1 MAILEGI
8 KMVQEKIAQNRLT
21 YFKPKSIKEKYVETT
36 TFFSFAWSRFIAGL
50 IFIGFGIADFILLG
64 YLIGHQNEES
74 IGIYVGQGNA
84 VFLGGVSFFYTVG
97 LVPLL
102 IGLWLIIFAV
112 FSAYKG
118 KLSRSDQSYYFHE
131 QRPFTPQFTE
141 LRQSGIKRLRY
152 RNNHLGPKKVWYFL
166 LIPMTI
172 RVLQFGFPLFGEH
185 RAADEI
191 LPMMM
196 VLTAFGNFIA
206 LFLLVFFPQKF
217 LEFSTSEKI
226 YNSWIAPLSF
236 GNKFNDSL
244 LKTLEFSKKSAESPE
259 EISSLLNGSISE
271 DFHQSLNVDIKSR
284 KNYFRLILGGLLLV
298 ISIISL
304 SFEIIFSTNFSMI
317 GATYGI
323 LLIVQAYNNDFAE
336 KISIKLD
343 SKTKVLNYS
352 KIFKKKLYM
361 EKISDVD
368 KVGIIEHF
376 RKFDLLDII
385 STSFLLYLSAFES
398 ILGWKYN
405 DFSSPLI
412 MVDVFFTVLFCSC
425 LLLLLMYYWL
435 IPVSTL
441 SIKVGDENIYLEIPV
456 NSSFK
461 QIFNNTVKKL
471 KKCTQEPRNKKK
483 FFLRAGIF
491 FGIYIIAWIIVLLI

>member
-1 MAILEGI
+1 
-8 KMVQEKIAQNRLT
+8 MVEERIYQNRLT
-21 YFKPKSIKEKYVETT
+21 FIRPKSIKEKPVESTKY
-36 TFFSFAWSRFIAGL
+36 FSFAWSRFLAGL

-118 KLSRSDQSYYFHE
+118 DLSRSESSYYFHE
-131 QRPFTPQFTE
+131 KRLISPQFTE
-141 LRQSGIKRLRY
+141 LRQSGINRLKY

-166 LIPMTI
+166 LIPMSI

-191 LPMMM
+191 LPTMM
-196 VLTAFGNFIA
+196 VLTALGNFLA

-226 YNSWIAPLSF
+226 YKSWIAPFSF
-236 GNKFNDSL
+236 GNKFNESL
-244 LKTLEFSKKSAESPE
+244 LKTLDFSNESGETPE
-259 EISSLLNGSISE
+259 EIYTLINE
-271 DFHQSLNVDIKSR
+271 KYQ
-284 KNYFRLILGGLLLV
+284 KNYFRLILGGFLLV

-304 SFEIIFSTNFSMI
+304 SFEILFSTNFSMI

-323 LLIVQAYNNDFAE
+323 LLIVQAYNDDFAD
-336 KISIKLD
+336 KMSIKLD
-343 SKTKVLNYS
+343 PKTKILNYS
-352 KIFKKKLYM
+352 KIFKKKIYI

-368 KVGIIEHF
+368 EVGIIQHF
-376 RKFDLLDII
+376 RKFDILDII
-385 STSFLLYLSAFES
+385 STSILLYLSAFES

-405 DFSSPLI
+405 DITNPLI
-412 MVDVFFTVLFCSC
+412 VVDVFFTVLFCSC
-425 LLLLLMYYWL
+425 LLVLLMYYWA

-441 SIKVGDENIYLEIPV
+441 SIKLGDEKLFLEIPV

-471 KKCTQEPRNKKK
+471 KKCTQEPQNKKI

-491 FGIYIIAWIIVLLI
+491 VVIYVIAMIFALLI

>member
-1 MAILEGI
+1 
-8 KMVQEKIAQNRLT
+8 MVEEKIYQNRLT
-21 YFKPKSIKEKYVETT
+21 FIRPKSIKETPVESTKY
-36 TFFSFAWSRFIAGL
+36 FSFAGSRFIAGL
-50 IFIGFGIADFILLG
+50 IFIGFGITDFILLG
-64 YLIGHQNEES
+64 HLIGHQNEES

-97 LVPLL
+97 LVPLI
-102 IGLWLIIFAV
+102 IGIWLVVFAI

-118 KLSRSDQSYYFHE
+118 DLSRSESSYYFHE
-131 QRPFTPQFTE
+131 KRLISPQFTE
-141 LRQSGIKRLRY
+141 LRQSGINTLRY
-152 RNNHLGPKKVWYFL
+152 RNNHLGPKKVWFFL
-166 LIPMTI
+166 LIPMSI

-191 LPMMM
+191 LPTMM
-196 VLTAFGNFIA
+196 VLTAFGNFLA

-226 YNSWIAPLSF
+226 YKTWIAPVSF
-236 GNKFNDSL
+236 DNNFNNSL
-244 LKTLEFSKKSAESPE
+244 LKTLEFSKKSEEPPE
-259 EISSLLNGSISE
+259 EISSLLNGKISE
-271 DFHQSLNVDIKSR
+271 GFHQSLNIDVKSQ
-284 KNYFRLILGGLLLV
+284 KNYFRLILGGFLL
-298 ISIISL
+298 IISL
-304 SFEIIFSTNFSMI
+304 ISLGFEILFSTNFSMI

-323 LLIVQAYNNDFAE
+323 LLIVQAYNHDFAE

-343 SKTKVLNYS
+343 PKTKILNYS
-352 KIFKKKLYM
+352 KIFKKKIYV

-385 STSFLLYLSAFES
+385 STSILIYLSAFES
-398 ILGWKYN
+398 ILGWKYH

-425 LLLLLMYYWL
+425 LLILLMYYWA

-441 SIKVGDENIYLEIPV
+441 SIKAGDESLYIEIPV

-461 QIFNNTVKKL
+461 QIFNTTVKKL
-471 KKCTQEPRNKKK
+471 KKGTKDSQNKKK
-483 FFLRAGIF
+483 FYLRAGYF
-491 FGIYIIAWIIVLLI
+491 FVIYVIALVIVLLI